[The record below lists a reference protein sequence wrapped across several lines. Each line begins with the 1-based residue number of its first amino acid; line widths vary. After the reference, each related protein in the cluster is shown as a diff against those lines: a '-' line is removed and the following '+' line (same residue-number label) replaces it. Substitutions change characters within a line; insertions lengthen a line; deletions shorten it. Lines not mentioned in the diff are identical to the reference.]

1 MQLTLFTDYAL
12 RMLMYLGLSDEGR
25 PVPIQEVSEGCDV
38 SHHYMLKVANEL
50 THLGLIRATRG
61 RGGGVQLAVDPSD
74 VVLGELVRQTEPNR
88 GVLDCVDNDQ
98 ASCPLIT
105 SCHLRGVL
113 GEAEDQFYRVLDRY
127 TLKDIIKRRDRLSP
141 LLGLSH

>member
-25 PVPIQEVSEGCDV
+25 PVPIQEVSDGCDV

-50 THLGLIRATRG
+50 THLGLIRSTRG
-61 RGGGVQLAVDPSD
+61 RGGGVQLAVDPAD
-74 VVLGELVRQTEPNR
+74 VVLGELVRQTEPDR

-98 ASCPLIT
+98 ASCPLIS
-105 SCHLRGVL
+105 SCLLRGVL
-113 GEAEDQFYRVLDRY
+113 SEAEDQFYHVLDRY

-141 LLGLSH
+141 LLGLSP

>member
-50 THLGLIRATRG
+50 THLGLIRSTRG
-61 RGGGVQLAVDPSD
+61 RGGGVQLAVDPSE
-74 VVLGELVRQTEPNR
+74 VVLGELVRQTEPDR

-98 ASCPLIT
+98 AACPLVA
-105 SCHLRGVL
+105 SCLLRGIL
-113 GEAEDQFYRVLDRY
+113 AEAEDEFYRVLDRY
-127 TLKDIIKRRDRLSP
+127 TLTDIIKRPERLSP
-141 LLGLSH
+141 LLGLSP